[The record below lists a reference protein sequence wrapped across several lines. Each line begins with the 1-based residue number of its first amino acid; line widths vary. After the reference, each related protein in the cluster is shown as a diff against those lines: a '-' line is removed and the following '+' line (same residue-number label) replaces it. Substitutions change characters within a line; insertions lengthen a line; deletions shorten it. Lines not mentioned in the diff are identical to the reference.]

1 MLEVALFLFAAIGIV
16 NAWLSRQANEI
27 QHRQVHETA
36 HLATELRRL
45 NSTLANLERRR

>member
-16 NAWLSRQANEI
+16 NAWLTRQANEI

-36 HLATELRRL
+36 HLANELRRL
-45 NSTLANLERRR
+45 NSILASRERIR